1 MGVLHQYVDW
11 KEGTLATRYMAFIQ
25 LYVAL
30 VKNGLR
36 HQNKCV
42 EFKQQY
48 FSENETGNFWG
59 IFGYTSKLIYSMT
72 IFTLQ
77 MNSIETGSL
86 SVLQGSPQLFQAS
99 VVVVER

>member
-25 LYVAL
+25 LHVAL

-36 HQNKCV
+36 HPNKCV

-48 FSENETGNFWG
+48 FSENETGIFW
-59 IFGYTSKLIYSMT
+59 IYKQVD
-72 IFTLQ
+72 L
-77 MNSIETGSL
+77 
-86 SVLQGSPQLFQAS
+86 
-99 VVVVER
+99 